1 MYITYMFD
9 WLYQMMQIEI
19 PFVFS
24 DKVVFSVSIYNL
36 FIGSVFLFITYLVIR
51 FFLTGIISY
60 EKASIRTK
68 VVHKYQDAKAKIK
81 GE

>member
-1 MYITYMFD
+1 MYISYMFN
-9 WLYQMMQIEI
+9 WLYQMMQIKI

-24 DKVVFSVSIYNL
+24 DTVVFSISIYSL
-36 FIGSVFLFITYLVIR
+36 FIGSVFLFITFLAIR
-51 FFLTGIISY
+51 FLLTGVISY

-68 VVHKYQDAKAKIK
+68 VVHKYQDAKAKVK

>member
-1 MYITYMFD
+1 MYISYMFE
-9 WLYQMMQIEI
+9 WLYQMMQIKI

-24 DKVVFSVSIYNL
+24 DTVIFSISIYNL
-36 FIGSVFLFITYLVIR
+36 FIGSVFLFITFLAIR

-60 EKASIRTK
+60 EKSSVRSK
-68 VVHKYQDAKAKIK
+68 VVHKYQDTKAKVK

>member
-1 MYITYMFD
+1 MYISYMFE

-24 DKVVFSVSIYNL
+24 DKVVFSVSIYSL
-36 FIGSVFLFITYLVIR
+36 FIGSVFLFITFLAIR

-68 VVHKYQDAKAKIK
+68 VLHKYEDAKAKIK

>member
-1 MYITYMFD
+1 MYISYMFN
-9 WLYQMMQIEI
+9 WLFQMMQIEI

-24 DKVVFSVSIYNL
+24 DKVFFSISIYNL
-36 FIGSVFLFITYLVIR
+36 FIGSVFLFITFLAIR

-68 VVHKYQDAKAKIK
+68 LVHKYQETKAKTK

>member
-1 MYITYMFD
+1 MYISYMFN
-9 WLYQMMQIEI
+9 WLYQMMQIEL

-24 DKVVFSVSIYNL
+24 DTVVFKISIYNL
-36 FIGSVFLFITYLVIR
+36 FIGSVFLFITFLAIR

-68 VVHKYQDAKAKIK
+68 TVHKYQEAKSKSK
-81 GE
+81 EE

>member
-1 MYITYMFD
+1 MYISYMFN

-24 DKVVFSVSIYNL
+24 DKVIFSVSIYNL
-36 FIGSVFLFITYLVIR
+36 FIGSVFLFITFLAIR

>member
-1 MYITYMFD
+1 MYISYMFD
-9 WLYQMMQIEI
+9 WLYQMMQIKI

-24 DKVVFSVSIYNL
+24 DKVFFSVSIYSL
-36 FIGSVFLFITYLVIR
+36 FIGSVFLFITFLAIR

-60 EKASIRTK
+60 EKASIRSK
-68 VVHKYQDAKAKIK
+68 VVHKYQDVKAKIK

>member
-1 MYITYMFD
+1 MYISYMFE

-36 FIGSVFLFITYLVIR
+36 FIGSVFLFITFLAIR

-60 EKASIRTK
+60 EKASIRSK
-68 VVHKYQDAKAKIK
+68 VVHKYQDAKEKVK

>member
-1 MYITYMFD
+1 MYITYLFD
-9 WLYQMMQIEI
+9 WLYQVMQIKI

-24 DKVVFSVSIYNL
+24 DTIVFSVSIYSL
-36 FIGSVFLFITYLVIR
+36 FVGSVFLFITYLAIR

-60 EKASIRTK
+60 EKASMRTK
-68 VVHKYQDAKAKIK
+68 VVHKYQDTKSKVK

>member
-1 MYITYMFD
+1 MYISYMFE

-36 FIGSVFLFITYLVIR
+36 FIGSVFLFITFLAIR
-51 FFLTGIISY
+51 FLLTGVISY
-60 EKASIRTK
+60 EKASIRSK
-68 VVHKYQDAKAKIK
+68 VVHKYQDAKAKVK

>member
-1 MYITYMFD
+1 MYISYMFG
-9 WLYQMMQIEI
+9 WLYQMMQIKI

-24 DKVVFSVSIYNL
+24 DTLIFSISIYNL
-36 FIGSVFLFITYLVIR
+36 FIGGVFLFITFLAIR

-68 VVHKYQDAKAKIK
+68 AVHKYQEAKSK
-81 GE
+81 GKEE

>member
-1 MYITYMFD
+1 MFN
-9 WLYQMMQIEI
+9 WLFQFMQIEI

-24 DKVVFSVSIYNL
+24 DTIIFSVSIYSL
-36 FIGSVFLFITYLVIR
+36 FVGSVFLFITFLVIR

-60 EKASIRTK
+60 EKSEIRTK
-68 VVHKYQDAKAKIK
+68 AIHKYQETKSKIK